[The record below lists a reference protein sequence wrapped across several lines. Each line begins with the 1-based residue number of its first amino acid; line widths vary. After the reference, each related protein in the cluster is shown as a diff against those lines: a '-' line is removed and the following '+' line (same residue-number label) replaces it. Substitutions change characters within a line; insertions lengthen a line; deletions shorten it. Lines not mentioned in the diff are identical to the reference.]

1 MKKVLKIAI
10 FVLLLLSSLF
20 ILNYFGI
27 IRLPN
32 VIITSISDT
41 EVTIT
46 TDKKKYSIGEE
57 ISIMIKNNSNSIIY
71 YDSLGDRKWG
81 LEYLKEG
88 EWVVLNNFQ
97 LTNQKIGAKC
107 SLLLYERAPMASL
120 EPKSEIVEKWD
131 QVHCK
136 INSGEFSGITSL
148 LSEGQY
154 RFSFEYGLSFSSDNP
169 LDKFSFKAIED
180 KIAYSKSFSV
190 K

>member
-1 MKKVLKIAI
+1 MIILFQTYKSRHLLYNKNMKKVLKIAI

-97 LTNQKIGAKC
+97 LTNQKI
-107 SLLLYERAPMASL
+107 
-120 EPKSEIVEKWD
+120 
-131 QVHCK
+131 
-136 INSGEFSGITSL
+136 
-148 LSEGQY
+148 
-154 RFSFEYGLSFSSDNP
+154 
-169 LDKFSFKAIED
+169 
-180 KIAYSKSFSV
+180 
-190 K
+190 